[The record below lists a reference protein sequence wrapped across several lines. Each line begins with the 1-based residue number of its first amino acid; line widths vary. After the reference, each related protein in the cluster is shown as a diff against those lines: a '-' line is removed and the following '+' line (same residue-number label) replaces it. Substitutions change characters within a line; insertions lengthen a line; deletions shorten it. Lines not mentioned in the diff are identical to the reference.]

1 MKKKIRKEYG
11 ITLVALVITIIILL
25 ILAGISIQALTQT
38 NLFNKAKQA
47 KNATENAQKEENKI
61 LSEYMNKM
69 NEYLPETLASKV
81 NSGEVPI
88 GSYIKYTPDVASEE
102 TINNLITEL
111 GTYSG
116 SEANTKETLTQE
128 MGLNWRVLDVKDGQ
142 VRLISDVPTTSTIA
156 LKGYNGYNNIVYLLD
171 DICNK
176 LYNNP
181 KLTNKVQNLKIEDI
195 QDEMIEKNYKNI
207 TSDYGE
213 VFTPTNYKYYPSI
226 LLKEKEQQV
235 NEKTGTELDLSEQKE
250 LIEPTS
256 SNSIASLLK
265 VKYTFWTKAMQ
276 ANDFKDSK
284 YYELFINNETNTYWL
299 SSRCVIIV
307 PEDYAKFY
315 AYAVGNVGIGA
326 GGLYNSRNY
335 SIINKFSIRPV
346 VTLNS
351 NVQLDTTKAADGTQ
365 PSTAYEI
372 K

>member
-1 MKKKIRKEYG
+1 M
-11 ITLVALVITIIILL
+11 
-25 ILAGISIQALTQT
+25 
-38 NLFNKAKQA
+38 
-47 KNATENAQKEENKI
+47 
-61 LSEYMNKM
+61 
-69 NEYLPETLASKV
+69 
-81 NSGEVPI
+81 
-88 GSYIKYTPDVASEE
+88 
-102 TINNLITEL
+102 
-111 GTYSG
+111 
-116 SEANTKETLTQE
+116 
-128 MGLNWRVLDVKDGQ
+128 
-142 VRLISDVPTTSTIA
+142 
-156 LKGYNGYNNIVYLLD
+156 
-171 DICNK
+171 
-176 LYNNP
+176 
-181 KLTNKVQNLKIEDI
+181 TNKVQNLKIEDI
-195 QDEMIEKNYKNI
+195 QDEMIEKNYNNI

-235 NEKTGTELDLSEQKE
+235 NEKIGTELDLSEQKE

>member
-142 VRLISDVPTTSTIA
+142 VRLISDVATTSTIA
-156 LKGYNGYNNIVYLLD
+156 IKGYNGYNNAVYLLD

-176 LYNNP
+176 LYNNS

-195 QDEMIEKNYKNI
+195 EQYLKDKIVVSENKISPAGIKYPQIVEQEENQTINNI
-207 TSDYGE
+207 TG
-213 VFTPTNYKYYPSI
+213 TLKPS
-226 LLKEKEQQV
+226 EQ
-235 NEKTGTELDLSEQKE
+235 TELINQTEVK
-250 LIEPTS
+250 IATS
-256 SNSIASLLK
+256 SSLKRTYKWKKL
-265 VKYTFWTKAMQ
+265 
-276 ANDFKDSK
+276 NEESFKNSK
-284 YYELFINNETNTYWL
+284 YYTMFFNDGENTKRYWL
-299 SSRCVIIV
+299 STREIYTAS
-307 PEDYAKFY
+307 DYATF
-315 AYAVGNVGIGA
+315 GIGC
-326 GGLYNSRNY
+326 LRVWNY
-335 SIINKFSIRPV
+335 RW
-346 VTLNS
+346 
-351 NVQLDTTKAADGTQ
+351 TTFV
-365 PSTAYEI
+365 
-372 K
+372 